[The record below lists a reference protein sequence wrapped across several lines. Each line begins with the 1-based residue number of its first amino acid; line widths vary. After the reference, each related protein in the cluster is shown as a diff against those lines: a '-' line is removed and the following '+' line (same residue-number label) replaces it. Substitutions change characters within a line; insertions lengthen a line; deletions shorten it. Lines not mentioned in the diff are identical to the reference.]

1 MNESIM
7 QVLKDRY
14 FLRGEKTWEDI
25 AKRVGGIYEPA
36 TELIKEM
43 KFIPSTPT
51 LMNGNTKGQRVGGL
65 SSCFPMGIEDSVSG
79 IFDSLKDA
87 AMVTKAAGGIGY
99 NFSKLRSS
107 KEEVKSLDGRTS
119 TGPLPFMHIFNS
131 MLDGIRQGGA
141 RRGAGM
147 AMLDVDHPDILDFID
162 SKKDWETQQL
172 ARFNIS
178 VRMTDEFYQ
187 KLDETPDA
195 PMIVRTVVDR
205 KELELVDHEGTVV
218 TYKKLWNKIIA
229 MAHHC
234 AEPGIFNS
242 DIAYRQCTVTNYSQ
256 DVLANPC
263 SEFSN
268 IANSSCNLGSINLTK
283 YVNNGVFDW
292 KSLSVD
298 IGTATR
304 FLDAVIDIN
313 DFPTEKIDE
322 TTKAIRPIGLGVM
335 GLAHALILMGIPY
348 ASGIAKGFTRQLI
361 GFITMRSMEE
371 SIEIAKE
378 KGSYPAFD
386 YDTFIKANDRFF
398 NGKELPLPSPKLGG
412 FSFNSIDVEKIKNDL
427 KVFGVRNSCFTSIAP
442 TGTISFIADVSG
454 GIEPIFALAFARK
467 IEKEKDR
474 DGKLVYDIAYIAD
487 RFFADYVGKFYP
499 HHKDE
504 ILKYTGDNKGS
515 CQGCEFLSKADQDL
529 FRTAGDM
536 KSVEHLDILEA
547 TARMTSLSV
556 SKTINLPK
564 TASIKEVAD
573 VYIDAYKRGIIGV
586 TVYRD
591 ESRGGVLVHTNELE
605 PRIEKHD
612 APKRPKELE
621 GEMHQFVVNKQS
633 YYVATGMLG
642 KDLYEVFTGINHN
655 DDGEVYIPKS
665 VKHGTIIKNGKGD
678 YDFKDSETKTVY
690 HLTNGHSNAE
700 ADALT
705 RSISTSL
712 RHGVDINILVQ
723 QLEKTKGALNSFAKA
738 ITRTLKHYIADGSKV
753 HGEKCPKCGADLIR
767 VEGCKKCSNTFDCSY
782 SVCG

>member
-7 QVLKDRY
+7 QVLRDRY
-14 FLRGEKTWEDI
+14 FLRGENSWENI
-25 AKRVGGIYEPA
+25 ADRVGGIYEPA
-36 TELIKEM
+36 SELIKSM

-51 LMNGNTKGQRVGGL
+51 LMNGNTKGQRLGGL
-65 SSCFPMGIEDSVSG
+65 SSCFPMGLEDSIEG

-99 NFSKLRSS
+99 NFSRLRSS
-107 KEEVKSLDGRTS
+107 KEVVNSLDGRTS
-119 TGPLPFMHIFNS
+119 TGPLPFMDMFNS

-147 AMLDVDHPDILDFID
+147 AMLDVDHPDILEFID
-162 SKKDWETQQL
+162 SKKNWETQRL

-205 KELELVDHEGTVV
+205 AENELKDQDGNVV
-218 TYKKLWNKIIA
+218 TYKGLWNKIIQ

-283 YVNNGVFDW
+283 YVNNGSFEW
-292 KSLSVD
+292 LELSKDV
-298 IGTATR
+298 GTATR

-313 DFPTEKIDE
+313 NFPTKKIDE
-322 TTKAIRPIGLGVM
+322 TTRAIRPIGLGVM
-335 GLAHALILMGIPY
+335 GLAHALILMRIPY
-348 ASGIAKGFTRQLI
+348 VSKEAKEFTKKLI
-361 GFITMRSMEE
+361 GYITLRSMTE
-371 SIEIAKE
+371 SIELAKE
-378 KGSYPAFD
+378 KGAYPAFD
-386 YDTFIKANDRFF
+386 HDTFIKANDRFF
-398 NGKELPLPSPKLGG
+398 FN
-412 FSFNSIDVEKIKNDL
+412 NSILTETGKILDVDVDQILYDL
-427 KVFGVRNSCFTSIAP
+427 DTVGVRNSCFTSIAP

-454 GIEPIFALAFARK
+454 GIEPIFALAYARK
-467 IEKEKDR
+467 IEKEKDSE
-474 DGKLVYDIAYIAD
+474 GNIIYDIAYITD
-487 RFFADYVGKFYP
+487 RFFGDFLDANYKES
-499 HHKDE
+499 KEE
-504 ILKYTGDNKGS
+504 ILKYTSDNKGS
-515 CQGCEFLSKADQDL
+515 CQGCKLLKLDDQL
-529 FRTAGDM
+529 MFKTAQDM

-556 SKTINLPK
+556 SKTINLPE
-564 TASIKEVAD
+564 TASIQDVAD

-591 ESRGGVLVHTNELE
+591 KCRGGVLVHAEDLALT
-605 PRIEKHD
+605 IKKHD
-612 APKRPKELE
+612 APKRPKILKA
-621 GEMHQFVVNKQS
+621 EMHQFVINRQA
-633 YYVATGMLG
+633 YYVATGMMG
-642 KDLYEVFTGINHN
+642 KDLYEVFTGINHK
-655 DDGEVYIPKS
+655 DDGELYIPKTS
-665 VKHGTIIKNGKGD
+665 HTGCIIKNGRGD
-678 YDFKDSETKTVY
+678 YDFKDSETEIVY
-690 HLTNGHSNAE
+690 HLTGSHSNTE

-712 RHGVDINILVQ
+712 RHGVDISILVQ

-738 ITRTLKHYIADGSKV
+738 ISRTLKHYISDGVKV
-753 HGEKCPKCGADLIR
+753 YGEKCPKCGADLVRI
-767 VEGCKKCSNTFDCSY
+767 EGCKKCSNSMDCGY

>member
-7 QVLKDRY
+7 QVLRDRY
-14 FLRGEKTWEDI
+14 FLRGENTWEDI

-36 TELIKEM
+36 SELIKTM

-51 LMNGNTKGQRVGGL
+51 LMNGNTKGQRLGGL
-65 SSCFPMGIEDSVSG
+65 SSCFPMGLEDSISG

-87 AMVTKAAGGIGY
+87 AMVTKSAGGIGY
-99 NFSKLRSS
+99 NFSRLRSS
-107 KEEVKSLDGRTS
+107 KEEVGSLDGRTS
-119 TGPLPFMHIFNS
+119 TGPLPFMDIFNS

-162 SKKDWETQQL
+162 SKKDWETQRL
-172 ARFNIS
+172 SRFNIS

-195 PMIVRTVVDR
+195 AMIIRNVVDR
-205 KELELVDHEGTVV
+205 KEHQLKDHEGKLI
-218 TYKKLWNKIIA
+218 TYKDLWNKIIK

-242 DIAYRQCTVTNYSQ
+242 DIAYRQCTVTNYST

-268 IANSSCNLGSINLTK
+268 IANSSCNLGSINLML
-283 YVNNGVFDW
+283 YVKPDQTFDW
-292 KSLSVD
+292 ETLSKD
-298 IGTATR
+298 IAIATR
-304 FLDAVIDIN
+304 FLDSVIDVN
-313 DFPTEKIDE
+313 TFPTKKIEE
-322 TTKAIRPIGLGVM
+322 TTLAIRPIGLGVM

-348 ASGIAKGFTRQLI
+348 VSKEAKEFTRKLV
-361 GFITMRSMEE
+361 GYITMRSMKE
-371 SIEIAKE
+371 SIELAKE
-378 KGSYPAFD
+378 KGAYPAFD
-386 YDTFIKANDRFF
+386 RDTFVKANDRFF
-398 NGKELPLPSPKLGG
+398 FN
-412 FSFNSIDVEKIKNDL
+412 NSILTETGKILDVDVDRILYDL
-427 KVFGVRNSCFTSIAP
+427 NEVGVRNSCFTSIAP

-454 GIEPIFALAFARK
+454 GIEPIFALAYARK

-474 DGKLVYDIAYIAD
+474 EGNIIYDIAYMAD
-487 RFFADYVGKFYP
+487 RFFERHLEMYYP
-499 HHKDE
+499 TKKME
-504 ILKYTGDNKGS
+504 ILKYTSDNKGS
-515 CQGCEFLSKADQDL
+515 CQGCELLSKEDQLL
-529 FRTAGDM
+529 FKTAGDM

-556 SKTINLPK
+556 SKTINLPE
-564 TASIKEVAD
+564 TAGVKEVAD

-591 ESRGGVLVHTNELE
+591 KCRGGVLVHAEDLG
-605 PRIEKHD
+605 PKIEKHD
-612 APKRPKELE
+612 APKRPKELK

-633 YYVATGMLG
+633 YYVVTGMLG

-665 VKHGTIIKNGKGD
+665 VKSGIIIKNGRGD
-678 YDFKDSETKTVY
+678 YDFKDEETQTIY

-712 RHGVDINILVQ
+712 RHGVDISILVQ

-738 ITRTLKHYIADGSKV
+738 ITRTLKHYIADGIQV
-753 HGEKCPKCGADLIR
+753 QGEKCPKCGGDLIR
-767 VEGCKKCSNTFDCSY
+767 VEGCKKCSDPS
-782 SVCG
+782 CGTSMCG

>member
-14 FLRGEKTWEDI
+14 FLRGETSWEDI
-25 AKRVGGIYEPA
+25 ANRVGGIYPPA
-36 TELIKEM
+36 TNLIKEM

-51 LMNGNTKGQRVGGL
+51 LMNGNTKGQRLGGL
-65 SSCFPMGIEDSVSG
+65 SSCFPMGLEDSIEG

-99 NFSKLRSS
+99 NFSRLRSS
-107 KEEVKSLDGRTS
+107 KEIVGSLDGRTS
-119 TGPLPFMHIFNS
+119 TGPLPFMDMFNS

-162 SKKDWETQQL
+162 SKKDWQTQRL

-195 PMIVRTVVDR
+195 PMIVRNVVDR
-205 KELELVDHEGTVV
+205 KESELKNHEGKVV
-218 TYKKLWNKIIA
+218 TYKELWNKIIG

-283 YVNNGVFDW
+283 YVKNGDFDW
-292 KSLSVD
+292 TELSKDVG
-298 IGTATR
+298 IATR

-313 DFPTEKIDE
+313 NFPTKKIDE
-322 TTKAIRPIGLGVM
+322 VTKSIRPIGLGVM

-348 ASGIAKGFTRQLI
+348 TSKDAKEFTRKLI
-361 GFITMRSMEE
+361 GYITLRSMKE
-371 SIEIAKE
+371 STELAKE
-378 KGSYPAFD
+378 KNSYPAFD
-386 YDTFIKANDRFF
+386 YETFVKANDRFF
-398 NGKELPLPSPKLGG
+398 FNNNILTETGKIL
-412 FSFNSIDVEKIKNDL
+412 DVDVNDIL
-427 KVFGVRNSCFTSIAP
+427 NDIHLTGVRNSCFTSIAP
-442 TGTISFIADVSG
+442 TGTISFIADISG

-474 DGKLVYDIAYIAD
+474 EGNLQYDIAYMAD
-487 RFFADYVGKFYP
+487 RFFEEYLDMNYP
-499 HHKDE
+499 EKKQE
-504 ILKYTGDNKGS
+504 ILKYTSNNKGS
-515 CQGCEFLSKADQDL
+515 CQGCELLTEEDQNL
-529 FRTAGDM
+529 FKTAQDM

-556 SKTINLPK
+556 SKTINLPESA
-564 TASIKEVAD
+564 TVEEVAD

-591 ESRGGVLVHTNELE
+591 KCRGGVLVHAEDLE
-605 PRIEKHD
+605 PTIKKHD
-612 APKRPKELE
+612 APKRPKVLKA
-621 GEMHQFVVNKQS
+621 EMHQFVVNRQS
-633 YYVATGMLG
+633 YYVATGMMG
-642 KDLYEVFTGINHN
+642 KDLYEVFTGINHQ
-655 DDGEVYIPKS
+655 DDGELYIPKTI
-665 VKHGTIIKNGKGD
+665 KYGTIIKNGRGD
-678 YDFKDSETKTVY
+678 YDFKDEETQTIY

-712 RHGVDINILVQ
+712 RHGVDISILVQ

-738 ITRTLKHYIADGSKV
+738 ITRTLKHYIADGVKV
-753 HGEKCPKCGADLIR
+753 QGEKCPKCGADLIR
-767 VEGCKKCSNTFDCSY
+767 VEGCKKCSNMTECGY

>member
-7 QVLKDRY
+7 QVLRDRY
-14 FLRGEKTWEDI
+14 FLRGESSWEDI
-25 AKRVGGIYEPA
+25 ANRVGGIYEPA
-36 TELIKEM
+36 TELIKSM

-51 LMNGNTKGQRVGGL
+51 LMNGNTKGQRLGGL
-65 SSCFPMGIEDSVSG
+65 SSCFPMGLEDSIEG

-99 NFSKLRSS
+99 NFSRLRSS
-107 KEEVKSLDGRTS
+107 KEIVGSLDGRTS
-119 TGPLPFMHIFNS
+119 TGPLPFMDMFNS

-162 SKKDWETQQL
+162 SKKDWQTQRL

-195 PMIVRTVVDR
+195 PMIVRNVVDR
-205 KELELVDHEGTVV
+205 KVHELKDHQGNTV
-218 TYKKLWNKIIA
+218 TYKGLWTKIIG

-268 IANSSCNLGSINLTK
+268 IANSSCNLGSINLTM
-283 YVNNGVFDW
+283 YVKNGEFDW
-292 KSLSVD
+292 VALSKDVG
-298 IGTATR
+298 IATR

-313 DFPTEKIDE
+313 NFPTKKIDE

-348 ASGIAKGFTRQLI
+348 TSKDAKDFTRKLI
-361 GFITMRSMEE
+361 GYITLRSMTE
-371 SIEIAKE
+371 SVELAKE

-386 YDTFIKANDRFF
+386 YETFIKANDRFF
-398 NGKELPLPSPKLGG
+398 NGAGELPFNGVNLYGIGDVDIFKLKE
-412 FSFNSIDVEKIKNDL
+412 DVKN
-427 KVFGVRNSCFTSIAP
+427 FGVRNSCFTSIAP

-474 DGKLVYDIAYIAD
+474 DGNLVYDIAYMAD
-487 RFFADYVGKFYP
+487 RFFSEYLDMYYP
-499 HHKDE
+499 EQKNE
-504 ILKYTGDNKGS
+504 ILKYTSNNKGS
-515 CQGCEFLSKADQDL
+515 CQGCELLSKEDQLL
-529 FRTAGDM
+529 FMTAQDM

-556 SKTINLPK
+556 SKTINLPE
-564 TASIKEVAD
+564 TATVQEVAD

-591 ESRGGVLVHTNELE
+591 KCRGGVLVHAEDLE
-605 PRIEKHD
+605 PTIKKHD
-612 APKRPKELE
+612 APKRPKVLKA
-621 GEMHQFVVNKQS
+621 EMHQFVVNKQL
-633 YYVATGMLG
+633 YYVATGMMG

-655 DDGEVYIPKS
+655 DDGEVYIPKT
-665 VKHGTIIKNGKGD
+665 VKTGTIIKNGRGD
-678 YDFKDSETKTVY
+678 YDFKDEETQTVY

-712 RHGVDINILVQ
+712 RHGVDISILVQ

-738 ITRTLKHYIADGSKV
+738 ITRTLKHYIADGAKV
-753 HGEKCPKCGADLIR
+753 HGEKCPKCGSELIR
-767 VEGCKKCSNTFDCSY
+767 VEGCKKCSDPS
-782 SVCG
+782 CGTSMCG